1 MTDTNLS
8 SPSEDVGKPYDQ
20 FILFGD
26 SITQMASNQENGFGF
41 QPALQEG
48 WDLPSFI
55 RSFYLQPHSIQSQA
69 RYNQSRALV
78 SQPNYFL
85 QMIIVAN

>member
-26 SITQMASNQENGFGF
+26 SITQIASNQENGFGF
-41 QPALQEG
+41 HPALQEG
-48 WDLPSFI
+48 LCLP
-55 RSFYLQPHSIQSQA
+55 
-69 RYNQSRALV
+69 
-78 SQPNYFL
+78 
-85 QMIIVAN
+85 